1 MRLPPSVAPRDV
13 GDSTSISMPDQAPM
27 SLKIR
32 VRTTR
37 GSNRAGIARGYRI
50 HPTSFILS
58 IVFHVVAV
66 SGLLLLPHVETRDQA
81 DKKPIYDELIKP
93 VEKKIVWYS
102 PPKKKLPD
110 VSAQQRIGTFPT
122 PRAPLKSPTAIIA
135 TAPKPK
141 SVKQFI
147 WQRIP
152 KVEIRQDLPAP
163 NLISQAALAIPL
175 PPPPPEP
182 KPKVDKP
189 DTQGA
194 KAPQPNISPP
204 APNGDVNKAAETN
217 TQPVEIPKPRKAF
230 VPPPPTQRPARLAI
244 PVQTADVPLP
254 DANITGASTARAA
267 LPDGI
272 GAPSF
277 SKGAPPPPTAPPGPE
292 NAAGNGKVDIA
303 VVGLHPNDK
312 GQVPNGSRPG
322 QFAQA
327 PTVGE
332 IATGEVKGGIGVPNL
347 TIHDGGKA
355 VPPPHVDPPRKVV
368 LYADR
373 LRSLPVSTLSVP
385 LHPASR
391 TIPASI
397 EGRFRG
403 RNVYTMVIPIENL
416 PEYSTDWIIWFAE
429 HDSQPGAGA
438 ALNVRA
444 PVPLRK
450 FESVEPVPPGA
461 RTELRV
467 QLAAVITKEGKL
479 QVRSLLRNLTPALE
493 SAVLRDVESW
503 EFKPAT
509 RDGAPVDID
518 IVLEIPFSLPPQ
530 IAQRSAP

>member
-1 MRLPPSVAPRDV
+1 MLV
-13 GDSTSISMPDQAPM
+13 
-27 SLKIR
+27 
-32 VRTTR
+32 
-37 GSNRAGIARGYRI
+37 
-50 HPTSFILS
+50 
-58 IVFHVVAV
+58 V
-66 SGLLLLPHVETRDQA
+66 SGLLLVPRVGSEDSAHN
-81 DKKPIYDELIKP
+81 KPIYEELIKP
-93 VEKKIVWYS
+93 EAQKIIWYS
-102 PPKKKLPD
+102 PPKKVLPD
-110 VSAQQRIGTFPT
+110 VSAEKRIGTFPI
-122 PRAPLKSPTAIIA
+122 PRAPRKSDIAIIA

-147 WQRIP
+147 WQPVP
-152 KVEIRQDLPAP
+152 KVEIRRDLPAP
-163 NLISQAALAIPL
+163 NLIARAAMAIPV

-194 KAPQPNISPP
+194 KSPQPNM
-204 APNGDVNKAAETN
+204 
-217 TQPVEIPKPRKAF
+217 TQPVEIPKPRKTF
-230 VPPPPTQRPARLAI
+230 VPPPPSQHPTRAVI

-254 DANITGASTARAA
+254 DVNISAAASARAL

-272 GAPSF
+272 GATSF
-277 SKGAPPPPTAPPGPE
+277 SKGAPPPLNAPPGPE

-312 GQVPNGSRPG
+312 GAVPDGSRPG
-322 QFAQA
+322 KFAQA

-332 IATGEVKGGIGVPNL
+332 IATGEVKGGFGVPNL
-347 TIHDGGKA
+347 TIHDDRKA
-355 VPPPHVDPPRKVV
+355 VPAPRVDAPRKIV
-368 LYADR
+368 LYSDR

-416 PEYSTDWIIWFAE
+416 AEYSADWIIWFAE
-429 HDSQPGAGA
+429 RDAKPGADV
-438 ALNVRA
+438 LNVRA

-450 FESVEPVPPGA
+450 FESVEPIAPGA
-461 RTELRV
+461 RRELRV
-467 QLAAVITKEGKL
+467 QLAGVITKEGKL
-479 QVRSLLRNLTPALE
+479 EVRALLRNLAPALE
-493 SAVLRDVESW
+493 SAVLRDVQSW

-509 RDGAPVDID
+509 QDGMPVDID

-530 IAQRSAP
+530 VAQSSAP

>member
-1 MRLPPSVAPRDV
+1 
-13 GDSTSISMPDQAPM
+13 MPEQAQK

-37 GSNRAGIARGYRI
+37 GAASPVRSRGYRI
-50 HPTSFILS
+50 HPTSFIFS
-58 IVFHVVAV
+58 ILFHVAV
-66 SGLLLLPHVETRDQA
+66 VTGLILLPPPESREQA
-81 DKKPIYDELIKP
+81 QDTKPIYNQLIKP
-93 VEKKIVWYS
+93 EEKKIVWYS
-102 PPKKKLPD
+102 PPKKQLPE
-110 VSAQQRIGTFPT
+110 VSAQERIGTFPT

-141 SVKQFI
+141 STKQFI
-147 WQRIP
+147 WQPVP

-163 NLISQAALAIPL
+163 NLIARAAMAIPA
-175 PPPPPEP
+175 PAPPPEP

-204 APNGDVNKAAETN
+204 APNGDVNKAAQTN

-230 VPPPPTQRPARLAI
+230 VPPAPSQRPARVVI

-254 DANITGASTARAA
+254 DANITASPTARAA

-277 SKGAPPPPTAPPGPE
+277 SKGAPPPPNAPPGPV

-312 GQVPNGSRPG
+312 GEVPDGSRPG

-327 PTVGE
+327 PTLGE
-332 IATGEVKGGIGVPNL
+332 IATGEVRGGIGVPNL
-347 TIHDGGKA
+347 TIHDDRTV
-355 VPPPHVDPPRKVV
+355 VPPPPVDPPRKVV

-373 LRSLPVSTLSVP
+373 LRSLPISTLSVP

-403 RNVYTMVIPIENL
+403 RSVYTMVIPIENL
-416 PEYSTDWIIWFAE
+416 PEYTSDWIIWFAE
-429 HDSQPGAGA
+429 RNSAPGADN

-444 PVPLRK
+444 PIPLRK

-461 RTELRV
+461 RTEVRV
-467 QLAAVITKEGKL
+467 QLAGIITKAGKME
-479 QVRSLLRNLTPALE
+479 VRALLRNLTPAQE
-493 SAVLRDVESW
+493 SAVLRDVGSW
-503 EFKPAT
+503 EFKPAL

-518 IVLEIPFSLPPQ
+518 VVLEIPFSLPPQ
-530 IAQRSAP
+530 VAQSAGP

>member
-1 MRLPPSVAPRDV
+1 MQ
-13 GDSTSISMPDQAPM
+13 DQSPK

-37 GSNRAGIARGYRI
+37 GSSRSAARGYRI
-50 HPTSFILS
+50 RPTSFILS
-58 IVFHVVAV
+58 IVFHVVV
-66 SGLLLLPHVETRDQA
+66 VTGLLLVPHVESQDRA
-81 DKKPIYDELIKP
+81 HAKPVYDELIKP
-93 VEKKIVWYS
+93 EEKKIVWYS

-110 VSAQQRIGTFPT
+110 VSAQQRIGTFPA
-122 PRAPLKSPTAIIA
+122 PRAPRKADTAIIA

-147 WQRIP
+147 WQPVP
-152 KVEIRQDLPAP
+152 KVEIHEDLPAP
-163 NLISQAALAIPL
+163 NLIARAAMAIPA

-182 KPKVDKP
+182 KPKLDKP
-189 DTQGA
+189 DTPGVKSVQA
-194 KAPQPNISPP
+194 NISPP
-204 APNGDVNKAAETN
+204 TPNGDVNKAEQTT
-217 TQPVEIPKPRKAF
+217 TQPLEIPKPRKSF
-230 VPPPPTQRPARLAI
+230 VPPPPSPRPARAI
-244 PVQTADVPLP
+244 VPVQTSDIALP
-254 DANITGASTARAA
+254 DANITGAAAARAA

-277 SKGAPPPPTAPPGPE
+277 SQGAPPPPNAAPGPV

-312 GQVPNGSRPG
+312 GQVPDGSRPG

-347 TIHDGGKA
+347 TINDDHKA
-355 VPPPHVDPPRKVV
+355 VAPPHVEEPRKVV
-368 LYADR
+368 LYSDR

-385 LHPASR
+385 LRPASR

-397 EGRFRG
+397 EGRFLG

-416 PEYSTDWIIWFAE
+416 AEYSTDWIIWFAE
-429 HDSQPGAGA
+429 REPRPGAGEV
-438 ALNVRA
+438 LNMRA
-444 PVPLRK
+444 PIPLRK

-467 QLAAVITKEGKL
+467 QLAGIITKEGKL
-479 QVRSLLRNLTPALE
+479 QVRALLRNLTPALE

-518 IVLEIPFSLPPQ
+518 IVLEIPFSFPPQ
-530 IAQRSAP
+530 VARSSGP

>member
-1 MRLPPSVAPRDV
+1 
-13 GDSTSISMPDQAPM
+13 MPDQAPK

-32 VRTTR
+32 VRTGRRPT
-37 GSNRAGIARGYRI
+37 IPRGYRI
-50 HPTSFILS
+50 RPTSFILS
-58 IVFHVVAV
+58 IGFHVVVV
-66 SGLLLLPHVETRDQA
+66 SGLLLAPRADSHNQA
-81 DKKPIYDELIKP
+81 RYKPIYDDLIRP
-93 VEKKIVWYS
+93 EEKKIVWYS
-102 PPKKKLPD
+102 PPKKQLPN
-110 VSAQQRIGTFPT
+110 VSAQDRIGTYPT

-152 KVEIRQDLPAP
+152 KVEIHQDLPAP
-163 NLISQAALAIPL
+163 NLIARAAMAIPA

-189 DTQGA
+189 NTAGV
-194 KAPQPNISPP
+194 KAPQANISSP
-204 APNGDVNKAAETN
+204 APNGDVNKALPPV

-230 VPPPPTQRPARLAI
+230 VPPPPSQRPARLVI

-254 DANITGASTARAA
+254 DANITGAPAARAV
-267 LPDGI
+267 LPEGI
-272 GAPSF
+272 GTPAF
-277 SKGAPPPPTAPPGPE
+277 SKGAPPPPNAPPGPA

-312 GQVPNGSRPG
+312 GNVPDGSRPG

-327 PTVGE
+327 PTVGAV
-332 IATGEVKGGIGVPNL
+332 ATGEVKGGIGVPNL
-347 TIHDGGKA
+347 TIHDSGTIA
-355 VPPPHVDPPRKVV
+355 PPPHVESPRKVV

-373 LRSLPVSTLSVP
+373 LRSLPISTLSVP

-397 EGRFRG
+397 EGRFQG

-429 HDSQPGAGA
+429 HDSNSAAGEV
-438 ALNVRA
+438 LNMRA
-444 PVPLRK
+444 PIPLRK
-450 FESVEPVPPGA
+450 FESVEPVAPGA

-467 QLAAVITKEGKL
+467 QLAGVITKAGKL
-479 QVRSLLRNLTPALE
+479 EIRALLRNLTPALE
-493 SAVLRDVESW
+493 SAVLRDAGSW

-509 RDGAPVDID
+509 RDGTPVDID
-518 IVLEIPFSLPPQ
+518 VVIEIPFSLPPQ
-530 IAQRSAP
+530 VARSSGP

>member
-1 MRLPPSVAPRDV
+1 MQ
-13 GDSTSISMPDQAPM
+13 DQVPM

-32 VRTTR
+32 VRTAR
-37 GSNRAGIARGYRI
+37 GPSRSAIGRGYRI

-66 SGLLLLPHVETRDQA
+66 SGLLLLPRHETADQA
-81 DKKPIYDELIKP
+81 HKRPIYDELIKP

-102 PPKKKLPD
+102 PPKRKLPD
-110 VSAQQRIGTFPT
+110 VSAQQRIGTFPA

-163 NLISQAALAIPL
+163 NLISQAAMSIPL

-182 KPKVDKP
+182 RPKVDKP
-189 DTQGA
+189 DTQGV
-194 KAPQPNISPP
+194 KALQPNISPP
-204 APNGDVNKAAETN
+204 APNGDVNKAAQAN

-230 VPPPPTQRPARLAI
+230 VPPPPSQRPARLAI

-277 SKGAPPPPTAPPGPE
+277 SKGAPPPPTAPPGPA

-312 GQVPNGSRPG
+312 GQVPDGSRPG

-355 VPPPHVDPPRKVV
+355 VPPPHVDAPRKVV

-416 PEYSTDWIIWFAE
+416 PEYSADWIIWFSE

-450 FESVEPVPPGA
+450 FESVEPIPPGA
-461 RTELRV
+461 KTELRV
-467 QLAAVITKEGKL
+467 QLSAVITKAGKL
-479 QVRSLLRNLTPALE
+479 EVRALLRNLTPALE

-509 RDGAPVDID
+509 RDGVPVDID
-518 IVLEIPFSLPPQ
+518 VVLEIPFSLPPQ

>member
-1 MRLPPSVAPRDV
+1 MA
-13 GDSTSISMPDQAPM
+13 DQAQM

-32 VRTTR
+32 VRNTAASSRSTL
-37 GSNRAGIARGYRI
+37 SRGYRI
-50 HPTSFILS
+50 QPTSFILS
-58 IVFHVVAV
+58 IVFHVVV
-66 SGLLLLPHVETRDQA
+66 VTGLLLLPHVESEDHAHDR
-81 DKKPIYDELIKP
+81 PIYDTLIKP
-93 VEKKIVWYS
+93 EEKKIIWFA

-110 VSAQQRIGTFPT
+110 ISAQERIGTFPK
-122 PRAPLKSPTAIIA
+122 PRAPLKSEVAMIA

-147 WQRIP
+147 WQPVP
-152 KVEIRQDLPAP
+152 KVEIHQDLPAP
-163 NLISQAALAIPL
+163 NLIARAAMAIPA

-189 DTQGA
+189 DTQGV
-194 KAPQPNISPP
+194 KSPQPNISPP
-204 APNGDVNKAAETN
+204 APKGDVNKAEQVN

-230 VPPPPTQRPARLAI
+230 VPPPPSQRPARAVI
-244 PVQTADVPLP
+244 PVQTDVPLP
-254 DANITGASTARAA
+254 DANITGVAAARAP

-277 SKGAPPPPTAPPGPE
+277 SQGAPPPPNAPPGPT

-312 GQVPNGSRPG
+312 GAVPDGSRPG

-332 IATGEVKGGIGVPNL
+332 VATGEVKGGIGVPNL
-347 TIHDGGKA
+347 TIHDDRKP

-373 LRSLPVSTLSVP
+373 VRNVPISTLSVP

-391 TIPASI
+391 TIPANI

-416 PEYSTDWIIWFAE
+416 TEYTSDWIVWFSEREAN
-429 HDSQPGAGA
+429 PGTPE

-444 PVPLRK
+444 PIPLRK
-450 FESVEPVPPGA
+450 FEPVEPVPPGA
-461 RTELRV
+461 RTEVRV
-467 QLAAVITKEGKL
+467 QLAGVITKEGKL
-479 QVRSLLRNLTPALE
+479 EVRALLKNLTPAQE
-493 SAVLRDVESW
+493 SAVLQDVQSW
-503 EFKPAT
+503 EFKPAM
-509 RDGAPVDID
+509 RDGAPMNID
-518 IVLEIPFSLPPQ
+518 VVLEIPFSLPPQ
-530 IAQRSAP
+530 MVQSGP